1 VTKAVTT
8 LLFLLF
14 LLIPF
19 QKRFH
24 GYFDRLSRSLPLP
37 DLPLP
42 DFFSRKLHLFVS
54 DFLIVALAL
63 LILFSLKTS
72 LRAFF
77 WEGSSK
83 YLTLLFFAFFVSTAT
98 SLTKTYPLQ
107 YCRLFEFS
115 LIFLFFNGIRCLSA
129 KIDLPRFIYRLAWLI
144 VYVSIAQCALGI
156 YQYFTQ
162 EAIGLA
168 LFGEKSPKTFVFHN
182 PGNHTWILNGLFGI
196 KHDLN
201 YLFRVSGT
209 FLHPNIL
216 GGFLFFAILAAYYLY
231 GTIFSK
237 IKRIGLQLLILLQF
251 FTLYLSF
258 SRAAILALTISTLLW
273 CVLQWNYLRRKRES
287 NSASLKR
294 LGILGGTVLCGVV
307 AGIVL
312 LYPQIKGRGGL
323 INYNSVSKGADSER
337 VIYMKVAVDMIKE
350 HPLLGVGYNNFQLH
364 SHLVKSKFP
373 DNHLF
378 AKVHNIYL
386 LIASESGLIGGGFFL
401 LFLVSL
407 LRTAWRGFR
416 SADFFQEKAFLFSTF
431 LGFLIIGCCDF
442 YFLEGPQGALPFFGV
457 AGLLYGISSYFF
469 KPLTV
474 KYGPV
479 GPSE

>member
-1 VTKAVTT
+1 MTT

-24 GYFDRLSRSLPLP
+24 GYFDRLSRSLALP
-37 DLPLP
+37 DFPLP

-63 LILFSLKTS
+63 LILFYFRTS

-77 WEGSSK
+77 WEGPSK

-98 SLTKTYPLQ
+98 SITKTYSLQ
-107 YCRLFEFS
+107 YFRLLEFS
-115 LIFLFFNGIRCLSA
+115 LIFLFFNAIRCLSA
-129 KIDLPRFIYRLAWLI
+129 KINLQRFVYRLAWLI
-144 VYVSIAQCALGI
+144 VCVSAVQCAIGI
-156 YQYFTQ
+156 YQYFAQ
-162 EAIGLA
+162 EAVGLT
-168 LFGEKSPKTFVFHN
+168 LFGEKSPRTFVYYN
-182 PGNHTWILNGLFGI
+182 PGNHTWILNGLFGL
-196 KHDLN
+196 KLDMN

-231 GTIFSK
+231 GTIASK
-237 IKRIGLQLLILLQF
+237 WKRIGLQLLILLQF

-258 SRAAILALTISTLLW
+258 SRSAILALAVSTLLW
-273 CVLQWNYLRRKRES
+273 CALQWKHSVSFKKL
-287 NSASLKR
+287 A
-294 LGILGGTVLCGVV
+294 ILGGTVICGMVV
-307 AGIVL
+307 GIVL
-312 LYPQIKGRGGL
+312 LYPQIKARGGL
-323 INYNSVSKGADSER
+323 INYNSVSKNADSER
-337 VIYMKVAVDMIKE
+337 VIYMKVAADMIKE

-364 SHLVKSKFP
+364 SHLVKPKFP

-386 LIASESGLIGGGFFL
+386 LIASESGLIGGGLFL
-401 LFLVSL
+401 LFLASL
-407 LRTAWRGFR
+407 LRTAWGGLRT
-416 SADFFQEKAFLFSTF
+416 AEYFQEKAFLFATF

-442 YFLEGPQGALPFFGV
+442 YFLEGPQGSLPFFGV
-457 AGLLYGISSYFF
+457 AGLLYGIGFSSSCAEQAANKGNHFTLF
-469 KPLTV
+469 H
-474 KYGPV
+474 
-479 GPSE
+479 S